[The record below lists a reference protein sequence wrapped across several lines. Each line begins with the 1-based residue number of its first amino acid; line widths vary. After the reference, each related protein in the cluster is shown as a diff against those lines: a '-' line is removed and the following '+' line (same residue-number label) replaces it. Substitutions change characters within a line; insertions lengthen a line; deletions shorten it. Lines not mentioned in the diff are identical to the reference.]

1 MAFADAA
8 KYNEVRR
15 MRGLPI
21 GTIVPWAAESAEIPT
36 GWLVCNGR
44 NNDIDEY
51 PLLYECIGNVYG
63 GTAGSTF
70 KVPALTN
77 NQKGIVDVFQ
87 GHFKHLVN
95 NIGANGS
102 WNYGSGSKPDT
113 IGLPSRPEYTS
124 KSDDPWWSLIGG
136 GDNGNQSGNTQST
149 WLSTID
155 LVGEFDGSPDFL
167 CTYDDIELSEGS
179 YFGIAIYNPYN
190 LMDYHWSMHSH
201 GVANESDT
209 ETTSYNHD
217 GGQAVHCPSGGWPVG
232 SCKMVCSQTPCLR
245 TRNGV
250 RYANNSGDL
259 ENSFSK
265 WSSPAA
271 GGGNVQPVPGG
282 ETASGGYY
290 PGDGRCGGN
299 MTCASFSG
307 NDKITFTSLSSDE
320 KADSQ
325 PHNHTSNQYDF
336 EASFSVTSPGIVN
349 NAKINSVKII
359 NNSGENFGTIT
370 ATTVTPTLDMVFIIR
385 AY

>member
-8 KYNEVRR
+8 KYNEVRK

-44 NNDIDEY
+44 NNDIEEY
-51 PLLYECIGNVYG
+51 PLLYESIGNVYG

-70 KVPALTN
+70 KVPGLTN
-77 NQKGIVDVFQ
+77 NQKGIVDIFE
-87 GHFKHLVN
+87 GYF
-95 NIGANGS
+95 NILK
-102 WNYGSGSKPDT
+102 SKGDAHT
-113 IGLPSRPEYTS
+113 PEYSS
-124 KSDDPWWSLIGG
+124 KSSDPFWKLVGG
-136 GDNGNQSGNTQST
+136 SDNGNQSANTQST

-167 CTYDDIELSEGS
+167 ATYDDITLTKGS
-179 YFGIAIYNPYN
+179 YFGIATYNPYN
-190 LMDYHWSMHSH
+190 LMDYHWSMHAH
-201 GVANESDT
+201 GVANESDS

-217 GGQAVHCPSGGWPVG
+217 GGQAVHCPGGGWPVD
-232 SCKMVCSQTPCLR
+232 SCKMVCSQTTCLR

-250 RYANNSGDL
+250 RYANSSDDL
-259 ENSFSK
+259 NNSFSK
-265 WSSPAA
+265 WASPSA
-271 GGGNVQPVPGG
+271 GGGSVKPVPGG

-290 PGDGRCGGN
+290 PGDGRCAGN
-299 MTCASFSG
+299 MVCAGFSG

-320 KADSQ
+320 KVDSQ

-336 EASFSVTSPGIVN
+336 EATFSVTSPGIVN
-349 NAKINSVKII
+349 NVKINNVKII
-359 NNSGENFGTIT
+359 NSSGQNFGTIT

>member
-21 GTIVPWAAESAEIPT
+21 GTIVPWAAESSAIPT

-51 PLLYECIGNVYG
+51 PLLYEAIGNVYG

-70 KVPALTN
+70 KVPSLTN
-77 NQKGIVDVFQ
+77 NQKGIVDVYP
-87 GHFKHLVN
+87 GHFEYL
-95 NIGANGS
+95 GS
-102 WNYGSGSKPDT
+102 SGMGGGNFYDAST
-113 IGLPSRPEYTS
+113 PEYTS
-124 KSDDPWWSLIGG
+124 KTADPWWNKIGG
-136 GDNGNQSGNTQST
+136 SNNGNESSNTQST
-149 WLSTID
+149 WLSTLD
-155 LVGEFDGSPDFL
+155 LVGEFSGSPDFL
-167 CTYDDIELSEGS
+167 ATYDDIELSEGS
-179 YFGIAIYNPYN
+179 YFGIAIYNSYN
-190 LMDYHWSMHSH
+190 LMDYHMSMHGH
-201 GVANESDT
+201 GIANESTT

-217 GGQAVHCPSGGWPVG
+217 SSGQAVRCPSGGWPVG
-232 SCKMVCSQTPCLR
+232 SCKMVCVQTPCLR
-245 TRNGV
+245 VRNGLQ
-250 RYANNSGDL
+250 YANNSNHL
-259 ENSFSK
+259 NESFSK
-265 WSSPAA
+265 WASPAA
-271 GGGNVQPVPGG
+271 GGGTIKPVPGG

-290 PGDGRCGGN
+290 PGDGRCSGA
-299 MTCASFSG
+299 MTCASYSG

-336 EASFSVTSPGIVN
+336 EASFTVTSPGIVN
-349 NAKINSVKII
+349 NVKINNVKIV
-359 NNSGENFGTIT
+359 NSSGENFGTIT

>member
-21 GTIVPWAAESAEIPT
+21 GTIVPWAAESSAIPT

-51 PLLYECIGNVYG
+51 PLLYEAIGNVYG

-77 NQKGIVDVFQ
+77 NQKGIVDISEGYFTVLQ
-87 GHFKHLVN
+87 GKGDAH
-95 NIGANGS
+95 
-102 WNYGSGSKPDT
+102 KPQY
-113 IGLPSRPEYTS
+113 SS
-124 KSDDPWWSLIGG
+124 KSDDEFWKLVGG
-136 GDNGNQSGNTQST
+136 GNNGNEAANTQST
-149 WLSTID
+149 WQSTID
-155 LVGEFDGSPDFL
+155 LVGEFSGSPDFL
-167 CTYDDIELSEGS
+167 ATYDDITITEGS
-179 YFGIAIYNPYN
+179 YFGISIYNSYN
-190 LMDYHWSMHSH
+190 LMDYHMSMHSH
-201 GVANESDT
+201 GIANESST

-217 GGQAVHCPSGGWPVG
+217 SPGQAVRCPSGGWPVG
-232 SCKMVCSQTPCLR
+232 SCKMVCTQTPCLR
-245 TRNGV
+245 VRNGLQ
-250 RYANNSGDL
+250 YANNSGHL
-259 ENSFSK
+259 NESFSK

-271 GGGNVQPVPGG
+271 GGGSVQPVPGG

-290 PGDGRCGGN
+290 PGDGRCAGN
-299 MTCASFSG
+299 MTCASYSG

-320 KADSQ
+320 KVDSQ
-325 PHNHTSNQYDF
+325 PHNHTSSQFDF
-336 EASFSVTSPGIVN
+336 EADFSVTSPGIVN
-349 NAKINSVKII
+349 NVKINTVKIV
-359 NNSGENFGTIT
+359 NSSGENFGNIT